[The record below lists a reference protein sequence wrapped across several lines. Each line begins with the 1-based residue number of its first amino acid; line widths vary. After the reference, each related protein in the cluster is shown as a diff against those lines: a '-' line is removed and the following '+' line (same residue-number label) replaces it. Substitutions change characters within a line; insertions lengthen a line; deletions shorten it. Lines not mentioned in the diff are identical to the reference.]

1 MCAREWAHLAT
12 AIELLVR
19 PSAEE
24 PEVFLLATTMGK
36 TKLRAL
42 PVPLR
47 LVVGCGALLA
57 LVLVAVLVSHSR
69 HAFQIGLPEPGRP

>member
-24 PEVFLLATTMGK
+24 PEVFLLATT
-36 TKLRAL
+36 
-42 PVPLR
+42 
-47 LVVGCGALLA
+47 
-57 LVLVAVLVSHSR
+57 
-69 HAFQIGLPEPGRP
+69 